1 MFDMRRRKFIT
12 LLGGAAAAW
21 PLAARAQQPAKPVVG
36 ILHYASPDTL
46 AHLAW
51 AVREGLQ
58 EAGYVEGQNVAI
70 EYRWA
75 HGSYDQLAA
84 LAADLVRRQVTVIV
98 AGGNVAALAVKK
110 ATATI
115 PIVFTSGA
123 DPVKSGLVASL
134 SRPEGNLT
142 GVSLLAVEMATKRLE
157 LIRDLLPHARAV
169 AMIVNP
175 DYSGAESEMADVEA
189 AGRTIEIKA
198 HKMTAG
204 NALDIDTA
212 FEAIG
217 GLHVDAFMVGTDG
230 FFITR
235 RRQLAALAARHA
247 IPGVYPFPDFP
258 AAGGLLSYGVSL
270 MDAYRQAGVYAG
282 RILKGSKPADLPITQ
297 PTKFEFVIN
306 VWTAKALGL
315 TIPPSFHLR
324 ADKVID

>member
-175 DYSGAESEMADVEA
+175 DYS
-189 AGRTIEIKA
+189 IEIKA

-235 RRQLAALAARHA
+235 RHQLAALAARHA

>member
-1 MFDMRRRKFIT
+1 MRRR
-12 LLGGAAAAW
+12 LVHHVARQRGSRVAARGARAAAGKTGRRISSLCITRHIGTPRVGGPRGPPRSRLRGGPECRDRI
-21 PLAARAQQPAKPVVG
+21 PLA
-36 ILHYASPDTL
+36 
-46 AHLAW
+46 
-51 AVREGLQ
+51 
-58 EAGYVEGQNVAI
+58 
-70 EYRWA
+70 
-75 HGSYDQLAA
+75 HGNYDQLAA

-110 ATATI
+110 TTATI

-175 DYSGAESEMADVEA
+175 DYSGAEAEMADVEA
-189 AGRTIEIKA
+189 AGRTIGIKA
-198 HKMTAG
+198 HKVTAR
-204 NALDIDTA
+204 NALDINTA

-235 RRQLAALAARHA
+235 RHQLAALAARHSTPA
-247 IPGVYPFPDFP
+247 STHFLTSQRP
-258 AAGGLLSYGVSL
+258 AAS
-270 MDAYRQAGVYAG
+270 
-282 RILKGSKPADLPITQ
+282 
-297 PTKFEFVIN
+297 
-306 VWTAKALGL
+306 
-315 TIPPSFHLR
+315 
-324 ADKVID
+324 

>member
-1 MFDMRRRKFIT
+1 MHHPT
-12 LLGGAAAAW
+12 LGSPRVGGPRGSPRSRLRGGPECRDRIPLGPW
-21 PLAARAQQPAKPVVG
+21 
-36 ILHYASPDTL
+36 
-46 AHLAW
+46 
-51 AVREGLQ
+51 
-58 EAGYVEGQNVAI
+58 
-70 EYRWA
+70 
-75 HGSYDQLAA
+75 SYDQLAA

-175 DYSGAESEMADVEA
+175 DYSGAESEWRMWKRRE
-189 AGRTIEIKA
+189 RTIEIKA
-198 HKMTAG
+198 HKMTAA

-217 GLHVDAFMVGTDG
+217 GLHVDAFMVGTMGSSSPDG
-230 FFITR
+230 TSSRPWPRATR
-235 RRQLAALAARHA
+235 SPASTHFPTSRR
-247 IPGVYPFPDFP
+247 P
-258 AAGGLLSYGVSL
+258 AAS
-270 MDAYRQAGVYAG
+270 
-282 RILKGSKPADLPITQ
+282 
-297 PTKFEFVIN
+297 
-306 VWTAKALGL
+306 
-315 TIPPSFHLR
+315 
-324 ADKVID
+324 